1 MLSYSA
7 CGLAESG
14 IGALHA
20 DVADE
25 IALQVDAGYPKKGLH
40 ALAGPTSR
48 KNHQFLVAGPS
59 DGSIETR
66 NSARE
71 QIGNFG

>member
-1 MLSYSA
+1 MCTL
-7 CGLAESG
+7 G
-14 IGALHA
+14 IQ
-20 DVADE
+20 E
-25 IALQVDAGYPKKGLH
+25 KKGLH

-48 KNHQFLVAGPS
+48 TNHQFLVAGPS
-59 DGSIETR
+59 DGSSGTASMETR

>member
-1 MLSYSA
+1 MWCSV
-7 CGLAESG
+7 
-14 IGALHA
+14 GALRA

-25 IALQVDAGYPKKGLH
+25 IALHVGARVSQKKGLH

-48 KNHQFLVAGPS
+48 KNHQFLVVGPS
-59 DGSIETR
+59 DGSSGTASMETR